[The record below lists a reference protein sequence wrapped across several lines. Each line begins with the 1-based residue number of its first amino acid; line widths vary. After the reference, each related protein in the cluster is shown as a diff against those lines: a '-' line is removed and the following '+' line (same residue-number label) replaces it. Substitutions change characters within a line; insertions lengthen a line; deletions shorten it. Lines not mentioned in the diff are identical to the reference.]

1 MDEQGLHDS
10 LALAVCSP
18 QRSAS
23 QSSGSTSVKSESD
36 NITSEASQFSL
47 NFEKFTSL
55 EEACQCLQMAKD
67 LACMENSLRKI
78 SQIRAAN
85 ETLKCH
91 MPSKDLSMLKR
102 ALAVSPL
109 VLSILRLIDSEA
121 DREAVRQAVK
131 CIEGRKKLNDQG
143 GSISKEARQE
153 LFRAYK
159 WLCDAYKG
167 EVGDS

>member
-1 MDEQGLHDS
+1 MDEEGLHDS
-10 LALAVCSP
+10 SALVVCSP
-18 QRSAS
+18 ESSAS
-23 QSSGSTSVKSESD
+23 QSSDSPSVKSESD
-36 NITSEASQFSL
+36 NITPEASQFSL
-47 NFEKFTSL
+47 NFKQFTSL

-78 SQIRAAN
+78 SQNRAAD

-91 MPSKDLSMLKR
+91 MPSKDLAMLKR

-109 VLSILRLIDSEA
+109 VFSILRLIDSEA

-131 CIEGRKKLNDQG
+131 CIEGRRKLDDQA

-167 EVGDS
+167 QVGDS